1 MGITIPFWVHEHCRK
16 NEGTRNP
23 RLQRMKTNGYTLAK
37 RDRGKHCF
45 PSSALVRTPRGYEM
59 ICKLN
64 TGDSVICYDELS
76 GAFAAREVTRRID
89 YPAAILWDIHMVGL
103 PVPVATTASHP
114 FLTTSGWKCAIQLSP
129 GDQLIAFDERGGF
142 KHETVLSVENTDRRQ
157 AVYNLHTA
165 GDHTYI
171 VDGLIVHN
179 FVYFRTFRTHWHR
192 LFIDPP
198 QKAATRHAA

>member
-1 MGITIPFWVHEHCRK
+1 
-16 NEGTRNP
+16 
-23 RLQRMKTNGYTLAK
+23 MKTNGYTLAK

-142 KHETVLSVENTDRRQ
+142 KLRQCFRLRTQTDGKQ
-157 AVYNLHTA
+157 STICTLLVITHTSSMA
-165 GDHTYI
+165 
-171 VDGLIVHN
+171 
-179 FVYFRTFRTHWHR
+179 
-192 LFIDPP
+192 
-198 QKAATRHAA
+198 